1 MIIYNTT
8 FHVEKEIKEHF
19 LDFLRDDYIP
29 FVTKDKTMKNPRLT
43 RVFSQNEDDGYSY
56 ALEFK
61 VDDIEAME
69 TWQKINAK
77 EVQTMLYKKFNQQ
90 VLSFATLLQH
100 IEL

>member
-8 FHVEKEIKEHF
+8 FHVEKVIKEHF
-19 LDFLRDDYIP
+19 LLFLRDEYIP
-29 FVTKDKTMKNPRLT
+29 FVTKDRTLKSPRLT
-43 RVFSQNEDDGYSY
+43 RVFSQNEYDGYSY

-61 VDDIEAME
+61 VDDVDALE
-69 TWQKINAK
+69 TWQKLYAK
-77 EVQTMLYKKFNQQ
+77 EIQTMLYNKFNQQ

>member
-8 FHVEKEIKEHF
+8 FHVEKVIKEHF
-19 LDFLRDDYIP
+19 LIFLRDEYIP
-29 FVTKDKTMKNPRLT
+29 FVTKDRTLKSPRLT
-43 RVFSQNEDDGYSY
+43 RVFSQNKDDGYSY

-61 VDDIEAME
+61 VDDVDALE
-69 TWQKINAK
+69 TWQKLYAK
-77 EVQTMLYKKFNQQ
+77 DIQTMLYNKFNQQ